1 MKRSTLSI
9 LASLSLLLL
18 AGCSSKSDY
27 YTLQPRLLPQ
37 QEVRSLHTRN
47 VVGIG
52 EVQVAD
58 YLEKK
63 ELSTRLGP
71 TRIRI
76 HQNALWAGSLGRN
89 IQRVLQTNLSQ
100 LLPNRTF
107 LAYPWEEPISD
118 RHRLFVTVDQF
129 DGDSNGTVTLM
140 GHWSL
145 VDQRADKVVRGEDF
159 RYRERGA
166 PGTPGIVETQN
177 RLLERL
183 SRRIATKIRNRI

>member
-1 MKRSTLSI
+1 MKRSTFHI
-9 LASLSLLLL
+9 LTSLSLLFL
-18 AGCSSKSDY
+18 AGCSGKSDY

-37 QEVRSLHTRN
+37 QEVRAMHTRS

-63 ELSTRLGP
+63 ELSTRLSP
-71 TRIRI
+71 TRVQV
-76 HQNALWAGSLGRN
+76 HPKKLWAGSLGRN

-100 LLPNRTF
+100 LLPDRTF
-107 LAYPWEEPISD
+107 LSYPWEEPLSD
-118 RHRLFVTVDQF
+118 SHRLFVTVDQF
-129 DGDSNGTVTLM
+129 DGDTNGTVTLM

-145 VDQRADKVVRGEDF
+145 VDQKAGKVVRGEDF
-159 RYRERGA
+159 RYQEQGEPDTA
-166 PGTPGIVETQN
+166 GIVATQN

-183 SRRIATKIRNRI
+183 SRRIAAKIRGRI